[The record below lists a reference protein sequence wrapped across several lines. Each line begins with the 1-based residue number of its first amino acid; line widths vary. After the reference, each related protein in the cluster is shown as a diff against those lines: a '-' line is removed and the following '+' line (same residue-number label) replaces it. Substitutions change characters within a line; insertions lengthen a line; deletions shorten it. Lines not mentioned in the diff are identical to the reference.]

1 MRSPRWLSIST
12 ILFLAIAGQSFASA
26 APGPATS
33 EPTRVV
39 VLGVNHA
46 VQLVSED
53 DQPGMLAAFIEKV
66 SPSAICIERAP
77 EPYARGDHYEFTY
90 EIQDIVLPYA
100 RKHGIEICPFDW
112 EPSIEDQMLGW
123 GMDISVPPEVRS
135 MEGFQGFLLFRE
147 PRMLRRG
154 LFEADDPKSLTEVH
168 DWIRNPPERASRDLP
183 RRMYL
188 YRTFMQARG
197 IAAAARQ
204 QRGRTLL
211 VVVGEYHKQDI
222 EQILADDKSILLVQ
236 PSSFGLP
243 ARDDAE
249 RLTGREHRIAIASFN
264 LLGVQADTGNV
275 DMDWVG
281 RVLDA
286 LERERKD
293 PETALLRTRYEVL
306 KRQID
311 PATAIERYQGIA
323 SDPGARAMPTWNGVL
338 DRSRVDSYFD
348 PFGNLRID
356 QRARV
361 EIARERYR
369 RGEVQPAGAALSVLQ
384 GELTERQARQLAAY
398 WHRDLAATSSKE
410 SGKTP

>member
-1 MRSPRWLSIST
+1 MRLPRWLSLST
-12 ILFLAIAGQSFASA
+12 ILFLAVAGQSFAFA
-26 APGPATS
+26 AQGPATPG
-33 EPTRVV
+33 PTRVV

-53 DQPGMLAAFIEKV
+53 DQPGMLIAFIERV
-66 SPSAICIERAP
+66 SPSAICVERAP

-90 EIQDIVLPYA
+90 EIQDLVLPYA
-100 RKHGIEICPFDW
+100 RKDGIEICPFDW
-112 EPSIEDQMLGW
+112 EPSREDQMLGW
-123 GMDISVPPEVRS
+123 GVEISVPPEVRS
-135 MEGFQGFLLFRE
+135 KEGFQGFLSFRE

-154 LFEADDPKSLTEVH
+154 LFEADNPESLTAVH
-168 DWIRNPPERASRDLP
+168 AWIRNPSEQASRDLP

-188 YRTFMQARG
+188 YRTFMQARR

-211 VVVGEYHKQDI
+211 VVVGEYHKHDI
-222 EQILADDKSILLVQ
+222 EDILADDKSIRLVQ

-243 ARDDAE
+243 TRDDAE
-249 RLTGREHRIAIASFN
+249 RLTRREHRIAIASFN
-264 LLGVQADTGNV
+264 LLGAQADTGNV
-275 DMDWVG
+275 NMDWIG

-306 KRQID
+306 NKRID
-311 PATAIERYQGIA
+311 PATAIERYQDIA
-323 SDPGARAMPTWNGVL
+323 SDPAARTMPTWNGVL
-338 DRSRVDSYFD
+338 DRSRVDSYLD

-369 RGEVQPAGAALSVLQ
+369 RGEVQPADAALSLLQ

-398 WHRDLAATSSKE
+398 WHRDLATMSPKE
-410 SGKTP
+410 SLETP